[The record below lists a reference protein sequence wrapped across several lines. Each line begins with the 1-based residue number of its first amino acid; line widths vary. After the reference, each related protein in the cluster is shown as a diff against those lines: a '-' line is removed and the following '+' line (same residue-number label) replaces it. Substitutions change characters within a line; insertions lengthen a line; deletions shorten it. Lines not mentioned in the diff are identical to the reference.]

1 MSQNPR
7 IAGITSCLR
16 RVYAEQKRVSLARF
30 KKATEKVLTGKEA
43 TEIFDYI
50 TSIKVALI
58 PSTQRMYIWKCSQDF
73 FNNQFVEELCKEI
86 NLREKK
92 DERHPRPKSIKTSEP
107 EQPKRSVVL
116 NMSLDELVE
125 AIELLG
131 WEVTLKHIRK

>member
-16 RVYAEQKRVSLARF
+16 RVYAEQKRVSFARF

-58 PSTQRMYIWKCSQDF
+58 PSTQRMYTWICNQDF
-73 FNNQFVEELCKEI
+73 FNNQFMEELCKEI

-92 DERHPRPKSIKTSEP
+92 DERHKKEEISPKKVSDNEIDLTK
-107 EQPKRSVVL
+107 V
-116 NMSLDELVE
+116 SLDDLVR
-125 AIELLG
+125 AIEDHG
-131 WEVTLKHIRK
+131 YEVTLKHIYGLV